1 MQNDAKTTS
10 TKRLKSLL
18 LMSPDCDRFT
28 SFSSSMKALK
38 FTRLPTKE
46 NAKKKKK
53 KREKNQNNREY
64 FYLQT
69 KKCEF
74 TIFLLYIQ
82 VHQVPLYLFGFPFRQ
97 YNI

>member
-1 MQNDAKTTS
+1 MLNDAKTTS

-46 NAKKKKK
+46 NAKKKNKTKK
-53 KREKNQNNREY
+53 KEKKTRIIGNISIYKQRNVS
-64 FYLQT
+64 LQ
-69 KKCEF
+69 F
-74 TIFLLYIQ
+74 F
-82 VHQVPLYLFGFPFRQ
+82 F
-97 YNI
+97 

>member
-53 KREKNQNNREY
+53 EKKTRIIGNISIYKQRNVS
-64 FYLQT
+64 LQ
-69 KKCEF
+69 F
-74 TIFLLYIQ
+74 F
-82 VHQVPLYLFGFPFRQ
+82 F
-97 YNI
+97 

>member
-53 KREKNQNNREY
+53 EEKKTRIIGNISIYKQRNVS
-64 FYLQT
+64 LQ
-69 KKCEF
+69 F
-74 TIFLLYIQ
+74 F
-82 VHQVPLYLFGFPFRQ
+82 F
-97 YNI
+97 

>member
-46 NAKKKKK
+46 NAKKKNKTKK
-53 KREKNQNNREY
+53 KEKKTRIIGNISIYKQRNVS
-64 FYLQT
+64 LQ
-69 KKCEF
+69 F
-74 TIFLLYIQ
+74 F
-82 VHQVPLYLFGFPFRQ
+82 F
-97 YNI
+97 

>member
-1 MQNDAKTTS
+1 MLNDAKTTS

-18 LMSPDCDRFT
+18 LMSPDCNRFT

-38 FTRLPTKE
+38 FTRLLTKE
-46 NAKKKKK
+46 NAKK

-74 TIFLLYIQ
+74 TIFLLDIQ
-82 VHQVPLYLFGFPFRQ
+82 VHPFPLCLFGFPFRQ

>member
-46 NAKKKKK
+46 NAKKK
-53 KREKNQNNREY
+53 REKKTRIIGNISIYKQRNVS
-64 FYLQT
+64 LQ
-69 KKCEF
+69 F
-74 TIFLLYIQ
+74 F
-82 VHQVPLYLFGFPFRQ
+82 F
-97 YNI
+97 

>member
-1 MQNDAKTTS
+1 MLNDAKTTS

-28 SFSSSMKALK
+28 SFSSSMKAFK

-53 KREKNQNNREY
+53 KKRKKTRIIGNISIYKQRNVS
-64 FYLQT
+64 LQ
-69 KKCEF
+69 F
-74 TIFLLYIQ
+74 F
-82 VHQVPLYLFGFPFRQ
+82 F
-97 YNI
+97 

>member
-28 SFSSSMKALK
+28 SFSFSMKALK

-53 KREKNQNNREY
+53 EKK
-64 FYLQT
+64 T
-69 KKCEF
+69 KKK
-74 TIFLLYIQ
+74 
-82 VHQVPLYLFGFPFRQ
+82 G
-97 YNI
+97 NISI

>member
-53 KREKNQNNREY
+53 R
-64 FYLQT
+64 
-69 KKCEF
+69 KKPE
-74 TIFLLYIQ
+74 
-82 VHQVPLYLFGFPFRQ
+82 
-97 YNI
+97 

>member
-1 MQNDAKTTS
+1 MLNDAKTTS

-46 NAKKKKK
+46 NAKKKK
-53 KREKNQNNREY
+53 NQNNREY

-74 TIFLLYIQ
+74 TIFLLDIQ
-82 VHQVPLYLFGFPFRQ
+82 VHQVPLCLFGFPFRQ